1 MSRFR
6 FIVPLLALAVMAAAC
21 GEDPETSAGA
31 PTGTTATGTTGPTAT
46 GPPSESPSVTVSAT
60 PSPNE
65 VEVELEDGRHFG
77 FIESVDLEGLALE
90 FDLAYFL
97 TGEEANA
104 AAEEHGDEVPVPN
117 DYYIVNDN
125 PKIRT
130 LGVAP
135 DLEIVLFDW
144 DRCCEETISGS
155 LEGLAEA
162 INGGEPVTVDGH
174 LYQGPLSP
182 YWLTVEGGAVT
193 KIEEQYLP

>member
-1 MSRFR
+1 MPRIRLVVS
-6 FIVPLLALAVMAAAC
+6 LLALAVLAAAC
-21 GEDPETSAGA
+21 GDDPETTGGA
-31 PTGTTATGTTGPTAT
+31 PTGTGPTGTTATGSPTDAPSAT
-46 GPPSESPSVTVSAT
+46 ASAT
-60 PSPNE
+60 PSPE
-65 VEVELEDGRHFG
+65 GIEPELEDGRHFG
-77 FIESVDLEGLALE
+77 LIGSVDLDGLAVE

-104 AAEEHGDEVPVPN
+104 AAEERGDEVPVPN

-125 PKIRT
+125 PKLRT

-135 DLEIVLFDW
+135 NLEIVLYDW
-144 DRCCEETISGS
+144 ERCCDETIVGS

-182 YWLTVEGGAVT
+182 YWLTVEDGAVT
-193 KIEEQYLP
+193 RIEEQYLP

>member
-1 MSRFR
+1 
-6 FIVPLLALAVMAAAC
+6 VVAGAC
-21 GEDPETSAGA
+21 ADDPETSAVG
-31 PTGTTATGTTGPTAT
+31 PTATGATGPTAT
-46 GPPSESPSVTVSAT
+46 GSPPTSPSTTVSAT
-60 PSPNE
+60 PSPSPSPAPE
-65 VEVELEDGRHFG
+65 EPELEDGRHFG
-77 FIESVDLEGLALE
+77 FIESVDVDGLALE

-125 PKIRT
+125 PKLRT

-135 DLEIVLFDW
+135 NLEIVLYDW
-144 DRCCEETISGS
+144 DRCCDETIEGS

-193 KIEEQYLP
+193 RIEEQYLP